1 MSTRSP
7 PLDPLSAQDHEL
19 AERRLDR
26 PEKRSTKCRHLSV
39 YADIYYNAFM
49 TELTA
54 TALEAVGIGAFFR
67 PRDIEALGVPY
78 RRLRGLVATGAVE
91 NLGGGLYRLAEVE
104 PTELETVAMVAA
116 AVPHAI
122 VCLMT
127 ALSVYEIGTESPH
140 EVWIAINRKARRPAR
155 VPAQIRVVWF
165 SKAMLNYGVVRRR
178 MLGVPVAI
186 TSPART
192 VVDCFRYRNK
202 FGLDTALEALRD
214 VLRQRL
220 ATVDEIMRTA
230 NVCRA
235 RTVLQ
240 PYMEAVLS

>member
-1 MSTRSP
+1 
-7 PLDPLSAQDHEL
+7 
-19 AERRLDR
+19 
-26 PEKRSTKCRHLSV
+26 
-39 YADIYYNAFM
+39 M

-54 TALEAVGIGAFFR
+54 AALEEAGIGAFFR
-67 PRDIEALGVPY
+67 PRDVDALGVPY
-78 RRLRGLVATGAVE
+78 RRLRGLVAAGAVE

-127 ALSVYEIGTESPH
+127 ALRVHQIGTESPH
-140 EVWIAINRKARRPAR
+140 EVWIAINRKARRPTR

-165 SKAMLNYGVVRRR
+165 SKAMLTYGVVRRP

-202 FGLDTALEALRD
+202 YGLDTALEALRD

-220 ATVDEIMRTA
+220 ATVDEIMRA
-230 NVCRA
+230 ASVCRA

>member
-1 MSTRSP
+1 
-7 PLDPLSAQDHEL
+7 
-19 AERRLDR
+19 
-26 PEKRSTKCRHLSV
+26 
-39 YADIYYNAFM
+39 M

-54 TALEAVGIGAFFR
+54 TALEAAGIGAFFR
-67 PRDIEALGVPY
+67 PRDIEAIGVPY
-78 RRLRGLVATGAVE
+78 RRLRGLVAAGAVE

-127 ALSVYEIGTESPH
+127 ALRVYEIGTESPH

-165 SKAMLNYGVVRRR
+165 SKAMLTYGVVRRP

-214 VLRQRL
+214 VLHQRL
-220 ATVDEIMRTA
+220 ATVDEIMRA
-230 NVCRA
+230 ASVCRA